1 MRQKC
6 ALVDQRRAGR
16 SEFLSAC
23 PGGFEMIAFSERGDD
38 DELSSSSENYALVEM
53 TN

>member
-1 MRQKC
+1 VRQKC

-23 PGGFEMIAFSERGDD
+23 PGGFEMIAFRGDD
-38 DELSSSSENYALVEM
+38 DELSSSSENYAPVEM